1 MSVILSLI
9 LVALALGYAV
19 GLWLGCSCGCI
30 SKWREGAETLRG
42 EGRRQEPPS
51 EEKEK

>member
-30 SKWREGAETLRG
+30 SKWRERAESLRG
-42 EGRRQEPPS
+42 EK
-51 EEKEK
+51 KEKP